1 MTCAWCH
8 QLCRGEAYVLERPY
22 VLIKLDG
29 SRHQRV
35 HTLLMCAAC
44 AERLPDAT

>member
-1 MTCAWCH
+1 MTCSYCR
-8 QLCRGEAYVLERPY
+8 QLCGREAYVIERPY

-35 HTLLMCAAC
+35 HTLLMCETCAA
-44 AERLPDAT
+44 RLPDAT